1 MKRILQSFPKYTLGF
16 PNESTHATIKD
27 ERFIRYLKELIPTI
41 TEPNT
46 WYKQNKRKCL
56 EYDRKNQKPRRKP
69 KCKNY
74 DDGEILRVNFYLIP
88 VKK

>member
-56 EYDRKNQKPRRKP
+56 EYDSKNQKQDENQNVKIMMI
-69 KCKNY
+69 
-74 DDGEILRVNFYLIP
+74 GEILKVNFYLIP